1 MEWNEGKSS
10 CLWRERQSFGGSSK
24 GQCVFVCFIQQ
35 RVWRAIQNIV
45 MFIYS
50 LLSLSTFLCILP
62 VFFWACELRDF
73 GCRSERNLCVFVHW
87 CVHSYVTLIQWVCVW
102 VWVSYELWHTH
113 TYTTM
118 TERLMLVASGLAR
131 VFPVSFLSQSISDQW
146 WTMTD
151 KKPYKQGLNYQ
162 LLN

>member
-10 CLWRERQSFGGSSK
+10 CFETRASVCDSSK

-35 RVWRAIQNIV
+35 CVWRSIQNMV

-62 VFFWACELRDF
+62 VFLWVCELRDF

-87 CVHSYVTLIQWVCVW
+87 CVHSYVTLIQWVCVCESEW
-102 VWVSYELWHTH
+102 VISSDTH

-118 TERLMLVASGLAR
+118 TVRLMLVASGLAR
-131 VFPVSFLSQSISDQW
+131 LFPVSSLSQSISDKW
-146 WTMTD
+146 
-151 KKPYKQGLNYQ
+151 
-162 LLN
+162 

>member
-10 CLWRERQSFGGSSK
+10 CFETRASVCDSSK

-35 RVWRAIQNIV
+35 CVWRSIQNMV

-50 LLSLSTFLCILP
+50 LLGLSTFLCILP
-62 VFFWACELRDF
+62 VFLWVCELRDF

-102 VWVSYELWHTH
+102 VSYKLWHTH
-113 TYTTM
+113 T
-118 TERLMLVASGLAR
+118 LQWQCVWCWLHQVLQDCFLSL
-131 VFPVSFLSQSISDQW
+131 SCLSQSAINDRQW
-146 WTMTD
+146 RT
-151 KKPYKQGLNYQ
+151 KKNLQIEPK
-162 LLN
+162 

>member
-35 RVWRAIQNIV
+35 RVWRPIPNIV

-102 VWVSYELWHTH
+102 VWVSYELWHTRTLQWQSVWCWLH
-113 TYTTM
+113 QVLQ
-118 TERLMLVASGLAR
+118 ECFLSLSC
-131 VFPVSFLSQSISDQW
+131 LSQSEINDGRW
-146 WTMTD
+146 RTKNPTN
-151 KKPYKQGLNYQ
+151 GLNYQ

>member
-10 CLWRERQSFGGSSK
+10 WLWRERQSFGGSSK

-113 TYTTM
+113 IHYND
-118 TERLMLVASGLAR
+118 RAFDAGCIRSCKSVSCL
-131 VFPVSFLSQSISDQW
+131 FPVSVNQRSIMDDDGQKNP
-146 WTMTD
+146 TN
-151 KKPYKQGLNYQ
+151 GLNYQ